1 MSPIVRLCRCGRIP
15 PPGLRHCPGHTPRGN
30 DTYAYQQASRH
41 IRATATHCWLCHEPF
56 TPDDPATADHI
67 IPRSQGGTD
76 AMDNLR
82 AAHLSCNSRRG
93 ATRAPS
99 EISNYDVSPSMPRKF
114 SRVSEAL

>member
-1 MSPIVRLCRCGRIP
+1 MPPIIRTHLEDRDQKPTRPPPHQRPTHPETEAAMSPVVRLCRCGRIP
-15 PPGLRHCPGHTPRGN
+15 PPGLRHCPGHQPRGN

-76 AMDNLR
+76 A
-82 AAHLSCNSRRG
+82 
-93 ATRAPS
+93 
-99 EISNYDVSPSMPRKF
+99 
-114 SRVSEAL
+114 